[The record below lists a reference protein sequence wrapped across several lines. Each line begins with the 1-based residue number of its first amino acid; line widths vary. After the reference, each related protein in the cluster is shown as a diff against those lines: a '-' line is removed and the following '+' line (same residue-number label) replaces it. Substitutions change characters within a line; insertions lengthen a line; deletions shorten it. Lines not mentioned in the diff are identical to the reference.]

1 MFKLKNIFA
10 APMDAIVGQIPRKT
24 GEPLQSTHAPI
35 TTTTNTKAT
44 STKTTTTAAST
55 TITTTTVVT
64 DRCNKSDL
72 EKVSLKI

>member
-1 MFKLKNIFA
+1 MFKFKNIFA

-35 TTTTNTKAT
+35 TTNTKAT